1 MAIMGTYGIA
11 LAHLMM
17 ALAFSISPSLPFISK
32 ILSLSGIV
40 FYFYVFGMTYG
51 PILWIW
57 LAEAIQPKYLGYT
70 VMANWLGAA
79 LTSLAYPT
87 ISANTPNKGYIFM
100 FFSIASILCLP
111 IINKLMI
118 ETKDKSEDMIGEE
131 YAKLDRDLWGT

>member
-1 MAIMGTYGIA
+1 
-11 LAHLMM
+11 M
-17 ALAFSISPSLPFISK
+17 ALAFFISPSLPLISK

-51 PILWIW
+51 PILWIR

-70 VMANWLGAA
+70 LMANWLGAA
-79 LTSLAYPT
+79 LNSLAYPT
-87 ISANTPNKGYIFM
+87 ISANTSNKVYIFI

-111 IINKLMI
+111 VINKLTI

-131 YAKLDRDLWGT
+131 